1 MQIVID
7 IPEKVIREEDYIGF
21 FKCLSPKLYEVIT
34 NGKPL
39 PKGHGDLIDKAKL
52 LDEMFDKC
60 GTECC
65 CCEHFI
71 INKKGC
77 RDDCGLIFNA
87 PTIIEAESEDAE

>member
-39 PKGHGDLIDKAKL
+39 PAGHGRLIDANEIVFENA
-52 LDEMFDKC
+52 DFDTY
-60 GTECC
+60 GDY
-65 CCEHFI
+65 
-71 INKKGC
+71 C
-77 RDDCGLIFNA
+77 RAFDAIDYA
-87 PTIIEAESEDAE
+87 ETIVEADKERGR